1 MAESLDENDHLLV
14 LEDYFDDEELDISF
28 SNMSIDGK
36 SQFSRFYSVLY
47 VMRQLCTWLLL
58 SILLF

>member
-1 MAESLDENDHLLV
+1 MAESLDESDHLLV

-36 SQFSRFYSVLY
+36 SQFSLKN
-47 VMRQLCTWLLL
+47 
-58 SILLF
+58 